1 MAEEHSIDERRE
13 NPFEN
18 SEVSQVIFTERFLLL
33 IYQKVFDDNGETMMS
48 VQGAPIFLLFF
59 FTDGVGVD

>member
-59 FTDGVGVD
+59 Y